1 MLSAVVYIV
10 LRDGG
15 DGGGGYGCRYLIQ
28 GIQDGVAVLRL
39 NDGDTGCPVVSKVK
53 RPDSRRVVGCSASS
67 VADGGIS
74 RRIRGS
80 PARGALP
87 SSWICLL
94 LLRLGS
100 LYLFLSLLLLS
111 ALALQVILL
120 TFTFT
125 FSLSSFGFELE
136 LELETESESE
146 LDLPSLAGD
155 CTEIVIYALRR
166 LLPADCL
173 PACLAL
179 PSNLPAYCLCLGLPL
194 PVCLV
199 CLVSALTEAE
209 EQKKRRNL
217 FRV

>member
-87 SSWICLL
+87 SSWICLP
-94 LLRLGS
+94 LLRFGS
-100 LYLFLSLLLLS
+100 LYLFLSLASLCTCTLS
-111 ALALQVILL
+111 HFAHFHFHF
-120 TFTFT
+120 FTF
-125 FSLSSFGFELE
+125 FVRFRVGVGVGDGVGVGVGFAVSGRRLH
-136 LELETESESE
+136 
-146 LDLPSLAGD
+146 GD
-155 CTEIVIYALRR
+155 CDLCAAKTAACR
-166 LLPADCL
+166 L
-173 PACLAL
+173 PACLPGTA
-179 PSNLPAYCLCLGLPL
+179 
-194 PVCLV
+194 
-199 CLVSALTEAE
+199 
-209 EQKKRRNL
+209 
-217 FRV
+217 